1 MRNIYVWNL
10 KLKKK
15 DDFNEYASDKNLLIR
30 HHSSI

>member
-1 MRNIYVWNL
+1 MCFEFEIE
-10 KLKKK
+10 KK